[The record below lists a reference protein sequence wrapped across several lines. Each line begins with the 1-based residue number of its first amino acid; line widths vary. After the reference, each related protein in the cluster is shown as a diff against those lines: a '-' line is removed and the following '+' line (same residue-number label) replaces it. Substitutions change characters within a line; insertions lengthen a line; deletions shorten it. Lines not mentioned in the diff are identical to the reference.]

1 MPKLKGVP
9 FVEADPIIREFIRD
23 RATKQAAVKRLGVAR
38 TTLNRW
44 VERMGLTWPDP
55 APPEQDDP
63 PASVTPEGSVAQQ
76 GERLPRKQEVA
87 GSMPAGSTTPQT
99 RGERLKAAVEE
110 ALISAADPALNPAQ
124 RKAAMQVVRETVR
137 ARDELR
143 ESSARASDPVMAG
156 MRSDVDRL
164 RAFPPV
170 CPACG
175 KEISR

>member
-1 MPKLKGVP
+1 MKLKGIP
-9 FVEADPIIREFIRD
+9 FAEADPIIREFIRD

-38 TTLNRW
+38 TTLDRW
-44 VERMGLTWPDP
+44 VKRMGLTWPKP
-55 APPEQDDP
+55 APP
-63 PASVTPEGSVAQQ
+63 SVTPVGSVAQQ
-76 GERLPRKQEVA
+76 GEHPPRKREVA
-87 GSMPAGSTTPQT
+87 GSIPAGSTSPQT

-164 RAFPPV
+164 RALPPT